1 MPRKRLLGS
10 KALVML
16 EAAAQR
22 KSGAQRKELPK
33 AQCSGIGAIFVSAS
47 YCGNFSALGQFC
59 LLRGQTRLWVMS
71 GEHNEQRFR
80 AMLEALPVAIYTTD
94 ASGRITFCNEAAAAL
109 VGNRPEIGS
118 DKWCVSWRLYWPD
131 GTPLPHDECPMAVAL
146 KEQRSVRGV
155 EAIVERPDGSRVRFE
170 PFPTPLFDADGR
182 LTGALNMLV
191 DITERYEAGIKS
203 AHLAAIVSSSDDAII
218 SKTLDGRIT
227 SWNAAAARIFGYD
240 EIEMIG
246 QSITRI
252 IPPDLIGEEEKIIA
266 RLRRGERIEHFET
279 VRVAKD
285 GRRVDI
291 SLAISPVHDNSGR
304 VIGASKV
311 ARDITERKQF
321 EKTQQLLVN
330 ELNHR
335 VKNTLANV
343 QAIVQHTLR
352 RTKNPDE
359 FATSFAGRIQSMARV
374 HSLLT
379 CSAWKGADLR
389 ELVRNQLLIGAVN
402 ETKLTAWGPAVR
414 LLPQMAV
421 HTALMLHELG
431 TNSAK
436 YGALSMPE
444 GAITLGWTVRD
455 SELRLK
461 WVERGGPPVVAPSA
475 HGFGLTLIE
484 QSATS
489 QGGSAHVLW
498 QAEGVTWDIAL
509 PLSQSEQPV
518 ALQAPVAL
526 AAAAAARVEQRL
538 SGKRLLVVED
548 EPLIALDIVGNLQD
562 AGADVVGPA
571 GTEVDALQLIRCT
584 LLDGAL
590 LDANLHGRAVDEIAA
605 ELARRSIPFV
615 FVTGHSREGLPRA
628 FAKTA
633 ILDKPF
639 SKEQLLSAV
648 NQLVSREANTNVIS
662 LS

>member
-1 MPRKRLLGS
+1 
-10 KALVML
+10 
-16 EAAAQR
+16 
-22 KSGAQRKELPK
+22 
-33 AQCSGIGAIFVSAS
+33 
-47 YCGNFSALGQFC
+47 
-59 LLRGQTRLWVMS
+59 
-71 GEHNEQRFR
+71 
-80 AMLEALPVAIYTTD
+80 
-94 ASGRITFCNEAAAAL
+94 
-109 VGNRPEIGS
+109 
-118 DKWCVSWRLYWPD
+118 
-131 GTPLPHDECPMAVAL
+131 
-146 KEQRSVRGV
+146 
-155 EAIVERPDGSRVRFE
+155 
-170 PFPTPLFDADGR
+170 
-182 LTGALNMLV
+182 
-191 DITERYEAGIKS
+191 
-203 AHLAAIVSSSDDAII
+203 
-218 SKTLDGRIT
+218 
-227 SWNAAAARIFGYD
+227 
-240 EIEMIG
+240 MIG

-266 RLRRGERIEHFET
+266 HLKRGERIEHFET

-291 SLAISPVHDNSGR
+291 SLAVSPVHDNSGR

-359 FATSFAGRIQSMARV
+359 FATSLVGRIQSMARV

-379 CSAWKGADLR
+379 CSVWKGADLR

-518 ALQAPVAL
+518 ALQAPL
-526 AAAAAARVEQRL
+526 APT
-538 SGKRLLVVED
+538 K
-548 EPLIALDIVGNLQD
+548 
-562 AGADVVGPA
+562 
-571 GTEVDALQLIRCT
+571 
-584 LLDGAL
+584 
-590 LDANLHGRAVDEIAA
+590 
-605 ELARRSIPFV
+605 
-615 FVTGHSREGLPRA
+615 
-628 FAKTA
+628 
-633 ILDKPF
+633 
-639 SKEQLLSAV
+639 SAPMP
-648 NQLVSREANTNVIS
+648 EH
-662 LS
+662 

>member
-1 MPRKRLLGS
+1 
-10 KALVML
+10 
-16 EAAAQR
+16 
-22 KSGAQRKELPK
+22 
-33 AQCSGIGAIFVSAS
+33 
-47 YCGNFSALGQFC
+47 
-59 LLRGQTRLWVMS
+59 MS

-80 AMLEALPVAIYTTD
+80 AMLAALPVAIYTTD

-118 DKWCVSWRLYWPD
+118 DKWCDSWRLYWPD
-131 GTPLPHDECPMAVAL
+131 GTPLPHDQCTMAVAL

-155 EAIVERPDGSRVRFE
+155 EAIAERPDGSRVRFE

-203 AHLAAIVSSSDDAII
+203 ATLAAIVSSSDDAII

-240 EIEMIG
+240 ENEMIG

-266 RLRRGERIEHFET
+266 HLKRGERIEHFET
-279 VRVAKD
+279 VRVGKD

-291 SLAISPVHDNSGR
+291 SLAVSPVHDNSGR

-359 FATSFAGRIQSMARV
+359 FATSLVGRIQSMARV

-379 CSAWKGADLR
+379 SSVWKGADLR

-455 SELRLK
+455 SALRLK

-509 PLSQSEQPV
+509 PLSQFKQPV
-518 ALQAPVAL
+518 ALQAPL
-526 AAAAAARVEQRL
+526 APT
-538 SGKRLLVVED
+538 K
-548 EPLIALDIVGNLQD
+548 
-562 AGADVVGPA
+562 
-571 GTEVDALQLIRCT
+571 
-584 LLDGAL
+584 
-590 LDANLHGRAVDEIAA
+590 
-605 ELARRSIPFV
+605 
-615 FVTGHSREGLPRA
+615 
-628 FAKTA
+628 
-633 ILDKPF
+633 
-639 SKEQLLSAV
+639 SAPMP
-648 NQLVSREANTNVIS
+648 EH
-662 LS
+662 